1 MNIKKEIIFLST
13 ELHKHNYLYYMLDKP
28 EISDYE
34 FDKMMKKLEDLEFK
48 YPQLKDPNSPTQRV
62 GSLLNNSFNSVD
74 HNFPMYS
81 LENSYSKDE
90 LIKWK
95 DRLVKILKTEKI
107 SFSCELKLDGVS
119 VSVSYKKGNLIK
131 GLTRGDGISGDDV
144 TENIKTINTIPLKTL
159 ISVDYDFD
167 VRGEVIIEKTDF
179 VKLNE
184 SKIKNSEEP
193 YKNPRNTASGSI
205 KLVSSKEVRKRPL
218 KCYFFQIVSENNPF
232 NTQTESLNALK
243 DLGFNVSNSHKYCK
257 NIDEVFD
264 FISYWDKQK
273 ENLNFEIDG
282 IVVKVNSFNMQ
293 KHLGFTSKFP
303 RWAIAYKF
311 QTEQAIT
318 KLVDIDFQVGRTGAV
333 TPVANLEP
341 VSLLGTVVKRASLHN
356 KDQIEKLDLHIG
368 DEVFVE
374 KGGEII
380 PKVVGVNVAAR
391 PIYAK
396 RIGYISNCPECSAA
410 LVRKDGEANH
420 YCLNENGC
428 HPQITG
434 KIEHFISRKA
444 MDIDGLGGETVEQF
458 YKAGL
463 LKDVADLYS
472 LDPVK
477 MLSLERMAD
486 KSVNNIIKGVQASLN
501 VPFEQVLFAIG
512 IRFVGSTVA
521 KTLAKNFKNIDNL
534 SNATLEELIEVDEIG
549 IKIAES
555 VQDFFSDGKNLEII
569 SRLKQAGVQFAI
581 KELDEDSAVDKI
593 LTGKSIVV
601 SGVFQSFTR
610 DELKKTIERLGGKNV
625 GSISK
630 KTSFIIAGEKMG
642 PSKLEKAEKLGVQLV
657 SEEEFIQM
665 IS

>member
-119 VSVSYKKGNLIK
+119 VSVSYKKGNLIQ

-144 TENIKTINTIPLKTL
+144 TKNIKTINTIPLKTL

-184 SKIKNSEEP
+184 SKIKNSEVP

-257 NIDEVFD
+257 NIDEVFE

-311 QTEQAIT
+311 QTEQAVT
-318 KLVDIDFQVGRTGAV
+318 KLVDIDFQVGRTGAI

-341 VSLLGTVVKRASLHN
+341 VLLNGTIVKRASLHN
-356 KDQIEKLDLHIG
+356 EDQIDKLDLYQN
-368 DEVFVE
+368 DTLTVE

-380 PKVVGVNVAAR
+380 PKIVSVNYR
-391 PIYAK
+391 LRNLK
-396 RIGYISNCPECSAA
+396 SKKISFIKNCPACGS
-410 LVRKDGEANH
+410 LLFKNDDEAQH
-420 YCLNENGC
+420 YCLNSKGC
-428 HPQITG
+428 YPQIVG
-434 KIEHFISRKA
+434 RFKHFISRKA
-444 MDIDGLGGETVEQF
+444 MNIDGFGTETIER
-458 YKAGL
+458 L
-463 LKDVADLYS
+463 LKKDIIKNFDDIYNLKVGQL
-472 LDPVK
+472 VG
-477 MLSLERMAD
+477 LERMAQ
-486 KSVNNIIKGVQASLN
+486 KSAENLV
-501 VPFEQVLFAIG
+501 FAISNSKAQPYHKVLYSLG
-512 IRFVGSTVA
+512 IRHVGETVS
-521 KTLAKNFKNIDNL
+521 KRLTSYFPTINDLI
-534 SNATLEELIEVDEIG
+534 NASYEDILNVDEIG
-549 IKIAES
+549 EKIAMSLKKYLSEPI
-555 VQDFFSDGKNLEII
+555 NLELLKKLNDLGLNFAQNKSEKKGTSLDKLSFVITGTFEKISRDSLKDIILNNGGKVVSSVSSKSIII
-569 SRLKQAGVQFAI
+569 SGL
-581 KELDEDSAVDKI
+581 
-593 LTGKSIVV
+593 
-601 SGVFQSFTR
+601 
-610 DELKKTIERLGGKNV
+610 NP
-625 GSISK
+625 
-630 KTSFIIAGEKMG
+630 G
-642 PSKLEKAEKLGVQLV
+642 PSKMNKAKDLGNEPLSLED
-657 SEEEFIQM
+657 FINLYN
-665 IS
+665 INI